1 LGAAAVSC
9 QARGHGAG
17 GVKRITV
24 DEQWAGAQQA
34 AERLRQVNRE
44 LPGMIEALRRE
55 QQAAAERVAAQLA
68 ARQDAFDRA
77 LSGLS
82 EQAKRIEAQ
91 ASRRLRA
98 QADRLRQ
105 VTEAAE
111 QDRRETRDA
120 LEDQER
126 RFQQG
131 LARERRDREREVG
144 ELRDEVAAIGGD
156 RDRAL
161 ARAATLVAD
170 GRQLAAAIDAGL
182 PHERYA
188 TGRLSELTGRL
199 DLAEGNVR
207 ARLGEA
213 ALAQAQEV
221 YLQLSELRAEVELRM
236 SERQEAWLAAD
247 GAVTVLREQIRVN
260 ATPAA
265 VDETG
270 NAVEG
275 FTLDVDY
282 WSEGELSRLE
292 ETVAKLTAALA
303 DPAAAATTAELRH
316 IAEHEVPALDQAL
329 TEVVASAQAGQ
340 LASQARANV
349 AELVV
354 TALEETTG
362 YAWEE
367 GQALYANGD
376 QRRAFYS
383 KLKHLD
389 DSEIVI
395 EVAPEDNGESC
406 VLRIISYD
414 TGTPDDEER
423 VRRAHA
429 VAATLREHGLQA
441 GLPAADGQ
449 EPDPRLADFD
459 ALRRPLRE
467 QPRAGRAAAAAGAA
481 AAMGPGQFD

>member
-1 LGAAAVSC
+1 MS
-9 QARGHGAG
+9 

-24 DEQWAGAQQA
+24 DEQQWARAQAA

-44 LPGMIEALRRE
+44 LPGMVEALRRE
-55 QQAAAERVAAQLA
+55 QQAATERVAAQLT
-68 ARQDAFDRA
+68 ARQDTFDRA

-98 QADRLRQ
+98 QAAQLRQ

-120 LEDQER
+120 LDDQER

-131 LARERRDREREVG
+131 LARERRDREREVR
-144 ELRDEVAAIGGD
+144 ELRDEVAALGGD
-156 RDRAL
+156 RERAL

-170 GRQLAAAIDAGL
+170 ARQLATAIDAGL
-182 PHERYA
+182 PHERHA
-188 TGRLSELTGRL
+188 PGRLEELTGRL
-199 DLAEGNVR
+199 DLAEDNVR

-221 YLQLSELRAEVELRM
+221 YLQLSELRAEVELRDR
-236 SERQEAWLAAD
+236 EWQEAWLAAD
-247 GAVTVLREQIRVN
+247 GAVTMLREQIRVN
-260 ATPAA
+260 ATPPAL
-265 VDETG
+265 DETG
-270 NAVEG
+270 TAVEG

-282 WSEGELSRLE
+282 WSEGELARLA
-292 ETVAKLTAALA
+292 ETAARLTATVT
-303 DPAAAATTAELRH
+303 DPAGTASAAELRH
-316 IAEHEVPALDQAL
+316 IAAHEVPELDRAL
-329 TEVVASAQAGQ
+329 TDVVAHAQARQ
-340 LASQARANV
+340 LASQVRANV

-354 TALEETTG
+354 TALEEATG

-467 QPRAGRAAAAAGAA
+467 QPGAGRAAAAGGTAGA
-481 AAMGPGQFD
+481 MGSGRV